1 MSHSVYFGGSRHL
14 SQDHPVYNHIAPVV
28 LAVMRSGCSV
38 HVGCQ
43 SGADQTVLLNAL
55 RDPSRL
61 SVFAVA
67 PTIATAPPFVERA
80 FHAGASVTLAAG
92 TTTAHI
98 KAQYLLRSK
107 AAFAGCSQAIFF
119 APGTGSLAVA
129 RECVKASIPVFAFSC
144 GEPARI
150 PSTAGGWLLVSM
162 HSYYAPFSNATAQ
175 VYTWQAVQQIQL
187 F

>member
-1 MSHSVYFGGSRHL
+1 MYSVYFGGSRHL

-43 SGADQTVLLNAL
+43 SGADQAVLLNAL
-55 RDPSRL
+55 RNPQHL

-80 FHAGASVTLAAG
+80 FHAGASITLAAG

-98 KAQYLLRSK
+98 KAKYLLRSK
-107 AAFAGCSQAIFF
+107 AAFAGCSQAVFF
-119 APGTGSLAVA
+119 APGLGSLAVA
-129 RECVKASIPVFAFSC
+129 RECVKSSIPVFAFSC

-150 PSTAGGWLLVSM
+150 PSTAGSWSIVAM
-162 HSYYAPFSNATAQ
+162 HSYYAPFCNS
-175 VYTWQAVQQIQL
+175 AVQCWQWSAPKQASL